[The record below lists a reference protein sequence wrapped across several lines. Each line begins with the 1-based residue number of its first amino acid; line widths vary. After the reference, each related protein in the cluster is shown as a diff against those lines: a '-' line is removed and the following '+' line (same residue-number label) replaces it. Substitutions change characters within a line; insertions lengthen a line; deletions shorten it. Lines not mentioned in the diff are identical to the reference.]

1 MFNIKKND
9 LEFKIGMWPFYL
21 SLILHFLPMA
31 FHFEPLR
38 WGQLEKNTSWQPVEI
53 IKINDLK
60 KIKALSRQIVQSD
73 PTGPHKKDPNT
84 RFLGKK
90 TQSFDRQSVSS
101 IIGSYREAGRGD
113 TTDFKKVGEEK
124 TAVRTDKKLSLSALG
139 NIAMKK
145 GPSPKKQRKKLGLV
159 NGNKNSRGLASRNDF
174 IEEVPLGDFTKLN
187 TIEFKHFGFYQR
199 IRRKL
204 EQHWGFSLRQKT
216 RVLRGRRISSNE
228 NYITS
233 LIITL
238 NKQGNITQVYLK
250 GTSGIQE
257 LDDAAI
263 ESFNKAGPFPNPPQ
277 EMLKGGQA
285 RIKWSFVVRS

>member
-1 MFNIKKND
+1 MFSIKKND
-9 LEFKIGMWPFYL
+9 LEFKIWMWPFCL
-21 SLILHFLPMA
+21 SLTLHLLPIA
-31 FHFEPLR
+31 FHFKPLQ
-38 WGQLEKNTSWQPVEI
+38 WGQIEQKETWQPVEI
-53 IKINDLK
+53 INMNDLW
-60 KIKALSRQIVQSD
+60 KIKDKALSRQIVQSD
-73 PTGPHKKDPNT
+73 LTGLHKKAPDT

-90 TQSFDRQSVSS
+90 TQSFDRQSMAKT
-101 IIGSYREAGRGD
+101 IGSHQEAGQGD
-113 TTDFKKVGEEK
+113 TTDSKKK
-124 TAVRTDKKLSLSALG
+124 TAARADKKLSLSDLG
-139 NIAMKK
+139 NITI
-145 GPSPKKQRKKLGLV
+145 PRERSPKKHKKKLGLM
-159 NGNKNSRGLASRNDF
+159 NGHKHSRGLASNNDF
-174 IEEVPLGDFTKLN
+174 IEEVPLGDFTRLN
-187 TIEFKHFGFYQR
+187 TIEFKYFGFYER

-216 RVLRGRRISSNE
+216 GALRGKRISNNE

-238 NKQGNITQVYLK
+238 SNKGKITRVYLK

-277 EMLKGGQA
+277 EMLKRGQA